1 MYSNEMKTHQENSEK
16 TLGAQIR
23 TRDYFFA
30 DTLPPIHS
38 SPFEANFLNMF
49 CLKIKWIIL
58 ICLVVRSSYTNR
70 SACVEYL
77 QTYILFSRTPSAW
90 KLKINNANATKSMN
104 KINTTNITRCFISL
118 QGIKST
124 DQPWQCQHPLMMPI
138 IYI

>member
-1 MYSNEMKTHQENSEK
+1 MRWKHIRKFRKNAGSQDSN
-16 TLGAQIR
+16 G
-23 TRDYFFA
+23 DYFCW
-30 DTLPPIHS
+30 DTLPPTHS
-38 SPFEANFLNMF
+38 SHFAANFLNMF

-77 QTYILFSRTPSAW
+77 QTYILFSPTSAW
-90 KLKINNANATKSMN
+90 KLKINNANATKPMN

-118 QGIKST
+118 QSIKST